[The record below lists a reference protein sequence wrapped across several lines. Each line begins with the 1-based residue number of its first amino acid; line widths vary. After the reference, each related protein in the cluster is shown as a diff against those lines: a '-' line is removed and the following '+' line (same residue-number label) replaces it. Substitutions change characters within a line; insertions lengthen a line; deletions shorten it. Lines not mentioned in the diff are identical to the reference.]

1 MHRAP
6 LAHLVLV
13 ALSAVSFPSCSSTQ
27 LEETDRHPWILTRVE
42 VDCNLLHNTGSLPV
56 YHKTDGYTFG
66 QEPVAIGIMQASQEG
81 LWTISVR
88 FRETVVSFGGRTG
101 THEYEVV
108 QLAGKADKSGQRIC
122 AQGAI
127 PTDVKTG
134 IATEVSVTKISD
146 TKLRVQAWT
155 RTKKLPYVYTFDC
168 TPAQARPVSIPL
180 L

>member
-1 MHRAP
+1 MHRSP
-6 LAHLVLV
+6 LAQLVLL
-13 ALSAVSFPSCSSTQ
+13 ALAAVSFPACQSTC
-27 LEETDRHPWILTRVE
+27 LEPTDRHPWILTRVE
-42 VDCNLLHNTGSLPV
+42 IDCNQLHNTGSLPV
-56 YHKTDGYTFG
+56 YRKTDGYTFG

-88 FRETVVSFGGRTG
+88 FRETIVSFGGRTG

-134 IATEVSVTKISD
+134 IATEVRVTKIST
-146 TKLRVQAWT
+146 TKLKVQPYT
-155 RTKKLPYVYTFDC
+155 RDKKLPYVFTFDC